1 MDTKLIAGA
10 AVSTPLNLDFTIDN
24 SLLITH
30 LKYLLSRRLDLLTLF
45 GSTGEGASFSNLER
59 NSTIEKCS
67 KAGIKPQNLGAG
79 VFGLSSQSAGKA
91 ILSAFSLGCGHVLLA
106 PPFFYK
112 GVDDE
117 GLYRWFSETLEAVG
131 SNTGQVILYHIP
143 ALTQVELSLELVL
156 RLSDAFPE
164 IVSGVKDS
172 SGNWAHT
179 SQLIKNR
186 GRLKILVGHEG
197 QLERAMRVGATGAIA
212 GTANFIPDIITAIVH
227 DGIEQPNLPI
237 LIEELIN
244 YPIFP
249 AVKALIS
256 HRKSSS
262 SWLRVRP
269 PLTTMPTE
277 QSRALAQNLDV
288 LFPV

>member
-1 MDTKLIAGA
+1 MDTKPIAGA
-10 AVSTPLNLDFTIDN
+10 AVSTPLNLDFTVDN
-24 SLLITH
+24 SLLIAH
-30 LKYLLSRRLDLLTLF
+30 LKYLLSSRLDLLTLF
-45 GSTGEGASFSNLER
+45 GSTGEGASFSSSER

-67 KAGIKPQNLGAG
+67 NAGIEPKNLGAG
-79 VFGLSSQSAGKA
+79 VFGLSSQSTGKA
-91 ILSAFSLGCGHVLLA
+91 ICSAFSLGCGHVLLA

-117 GLYRWFSETLEAVG
+117 GLYRWFSETLEAIG
-131 SNTGQVILYHIP
+131 PYTGQVILYHIP

-179 SQLIKNR
+179 SILIKNR

-197 QLERAMRVGATGAIA
+197 QLERAMRVGATGGIA
-212 GTANFIPDIITAIVH
+212 GTANFIPEIIRAIIH
-227 DGIEQPNLPI
+227 EGSEQPNLPI

-244 YPIFP
+244 YPIFS

-256 HRKSSS
+256 HRKSSP

-269 PLTTMPTE
+269 PLTTMPAAK
-277 QSRALAQNLDV
+277 SKALAQRLDV
-288 LFPV
+288 FFPI